1 MISYSYEWIIHKKFQ
16 IFDSITKDLEDEGS
30 GFEVH
35 FGRGDGMYPDMQSR
49 GIAAI
54 FSGVGA
60 GVYFFILGGVG
71 ARVYFFIL
79 GGVGVRAG
87 VYF

>member
-1 MISYSYEWIIHKKFQ
+1 M
-16 IFDSITKDLEDEGS
+16 EDEGS

-54 FSGVGA
+54 FSGVG
-60 GVYFFILGGVG
+60 VYFFFILGGVE
-71 ARVYFFIL
+71 V
-79 GGVGVRAG
+79 
-87 VYF
+87 